1 MIGLMFF
8 QLYWINGLITANKE
22 QFKKDVLNALNNV
35 ASKLER
41 QETIKAFNKLNYLNS
56 QGFDKS
62 KKNHNK
68 LQIRKYQSQKIHYHK
83 KNDSLFFL
91 DTFPI
96 GYDVEFIVNFSG
108 FGAGFG
114 SGIFKEYPFNDDN
127 SIKEMLEKKNYKI
140 RELEERL
147 DRISKKYKQ
156 TFNVARSLVFP
167 VRKLTER
174 YNSKELDSLVD
185 MELKNKGINIDY
197 RYGVFATSSKK
208 LVSTNAHQHL
218 EDLKKS
224 ELKATLFPND
234 VLGSSAQ
241 LLISF
246 PNKKKYLLNKI
257 WLALTSSA
265 ILALVIL
272 FCFGYSIRTIVKQ
285 KKLSEM
291 KTDFV
296 NNMTHEL
303 KTPISTVSLAV
314 EALLDKEIDGS
325 MVMLRQKYLNL
336 IHEENQRLGNQVEKV
351 LQIAVIEKN
360 KYTLE
365 KEIISMNKIIE
376 KAKYH
381 ISVQVEK
388 RQGSIRFIK
397 TTDNDLVFADKIHMT
412 NVIHNL
418 LDNANKYSPESPNII
433 IRSEIKQDLLVL
445 SIQDKGLGMTKEQQ
459 KHIFEKFYRVPTGN
473 RHDVKGFGLGLA
485 YVQHMIY
492 SHNGKITVNS
502 EIGKGSNFSIS
513 IPLYHET

>member
-1 MIGLMFF
+1 MIGLMFL

-22 QFKKDVLNALNNV
+22 QFKKDVLNALDNV

-62 KKNHNK
+62 KKNHKK

-91 DTFPI
+91 DTFPV
-96 GYDVEFIVNFSG
+96 GYDVEFIVNFSS
-108 FGAGFG
+108 FGTGFG

-127 SIKEMLEKKNYKI
+127 SIKEMLAMKNYKV

-174 YNSKELDSLVD
+174 YNNKELDSLIDV
-185 MELKNKGINIDY
+185 ELKNKGINIDY

-208 LVSTNAHQHL
+208 FVNTKDHQHL
-218 EDLKKS
+218 EYLKKS

-246 PNKKKYLLNKI
+246 PNKKKYLLSKI

-272 FCFGYSIRTIVKQ
+272 FCFGHSIRTIVKQ

-314 EALLDKEIDGS
+314 EALLDKEIDES
-325 MVMLRQKYLNL
+325 MLMLRQKYLNL

-351 LQIAVIEKN
+351 LQIAVIEKIN
-360 KYTLE
+360 T
-365 KEIISMNKIIE
+365 
-376 KAKYH
+376 
-381 ISVQVEK
+381 
-388 RQGSIRFIK
+388 
-397 TTDNDLVFADKIHMT
+397 
-412 NVIHNL
+412 
-418 LDNANKYSPESPNII
+418 
-433 IRSEIKQDLLVL
+433 
-445 SIQDKGLGMTKEQQ
+445 
-459 KHIFEKFYRVPTGN
+459 
-473 RHDVKGFGLGLA
+473 
-485 YVQHMIY
+485 
-492 SHNGKITVNS
+492 
-502 EIGKGSNFSIS
+502 
-513 IPLYHET
+513 PLKKKLYQ